1 MTNLAIIQPDGWL
14 APCGYSNAICS
25 TGRTISIS
33 GQIGWNPVT
42 GEIESADF
50 GTQVGQALRN
60 VVAILNRAE
69 AGPEHLVR
77 MTWFVTDR
85 GKYLEAR
92 GKVGELYRAII
103 GRHYPAMSVVVVQAL
118 IEPGAQVEIE
128 ATAVVPQ

>member
-1 MTNLAIIQPDGWL
+1 MTNLAIIQPDGWP

-25 TGRTISIS
+25 TGRTISLS

-42 GEIESADF
+42 GEIESTDF
-50 GTQVGQALRN
+50 AAQVGQALRN
-60 VVAILNRAE
+60 VVTILDRAG

-85 GKYLEAR
+85 DKYMEAR
-92 GKVGELYRAII
+92 AKVGELYRAII
-103 GRHYPAMSVVVVQAL
+103 GRHYPAMSVVIVNAL
-118 IEPGAQVEIE
+118 IEHGAHVEIE